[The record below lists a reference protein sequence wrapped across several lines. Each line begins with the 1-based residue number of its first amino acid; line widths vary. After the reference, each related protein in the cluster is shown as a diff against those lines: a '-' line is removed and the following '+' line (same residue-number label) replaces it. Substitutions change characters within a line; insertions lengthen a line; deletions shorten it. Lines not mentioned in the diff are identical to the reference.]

1 MLYDAPIQNKQQ
13 KEPTMDYLT
22 IIMLTMATAGLVG
35 LAWLSGYE
43 FGTTDATK
51 SERALANQRVNGL
64 LAELNKLKP
73 RANSKRRARR

>member
-73 RANSKRRARR
+73 RANARRRAHR

>member
-1 MLYDAPIQNKQQ
+1 VLYDAPLENKQQ
-13 KEPTMDYLT
+13 KETTMDYLT
-22 IIMLTMATAGLVG
+22 IIMLTMAAAGLVG

-43 FGTTDATK
+43 FGSNDATN

-73 RANSKRRARR
+73 RAPKRRARR

>member
-22 IIMLTMATAGLVG
+22 ILMLTMAAAGLVG

-43 FGTTDATK
+43 FGTNDATT
-51 SERALANQRVNGL
+51 SERALANQRINGL

-73 RANSKRRARR
+73 RASAKRRARR

>member
-1 MLYDAPIQNKQQ
+1 VLYDAPLQNKQQ

-22 IIMLTMATAGLVG
+22 IIMLTMAAAGLVS

-43 FGTTDATK
+43 FGSNDATN

-73 RANSKRRARR
+73 RAPKRRARR

>member
-1 MLYDAPIQNKQQ
+1 MLYDAPLENKQQ

-22 IIMLTMATAGLVG
+22 ITMLTLATAGLVG

-43 FGTTDATK
+43 FGSNDATN

-73 RANSKRRARR
+73 RAPKRRARR

>member
-1 MLYDAPIQNKQQ
+1 VLYDAPIQNKQQ

-73 RANSKRRARR
+73 RANARRRAHR

>member
-1 MLYDAPIQNKQQ
+1 MLYDAPLQNKQQ
-13 KEPTMDYLT
+13 KEPTMDTLT

-73 RANSKRRARR
+73 RANARRRAHR

>member
-1 MLYDAPIQNKQQ
+1 
-13 KEPTMDYLT
+13 MDYLT
-22 IIMLTMATAGLVG
+22 IIMLTAAGLG
-35 LAWLSGYE
+35 LTVLVWLSGYE

-73 RANSKRRARR
+73 RAPKRRGRR

>member
-1 MLYDAPIQNKQQ
+1 
-13 KEPTMDYLT
+13 MDYLT
-22 IIMLTMATAGLVG
+22 ITMLTLAAAGLVG

-43 FGTTDATK
+43 FGSNDATN

-73 RANSKRRARR
+73 RANARRRAHR

>member
-1 MLYDAPIQNKQQ
+1 
-13 KEPTMDYLT
+13 MDYLT
-22 IIMLTMATAGLVG
+22 ITMLTLAAAGLVG

-43 FGTTDATK
+43 FGSNDATN

-73 RANSKRRARR
+73 RAPKRRARR

>member
-1 MLYDAPIQNKQQ
+1 VLYDAPLQNKQQ

-22 IIMLTMATAGLVG
+22 IIMLTLAAAGLVG

-43 FGTTDATK
+43 FGSTDATN

-73 RANSKRRARR
+73 RAPKRRARR

>member
-1 MLYDAPIQNKQQ
+1 
-13 KEPTMDYLT
+13 MDTLT
-22 IIMLTMATAGLVG
+22 IIMLTMAAAGLVG

-43 FGTTDATK
+43 FGSNDATN

-73 RANSKRRARR
+73 RANAKRRARK

>member
-1 MLYDAPIQNKQQ
+1 
-13 KEPTMDYLT
+13 MDTLT
-22 IIMLTMATAGLVG
+22 VIMLTMAAAGLFG

-43 FGTTDATK
+43 FGSNDATN

-73 RANSKRRARR
+73 RAPKRRARR

>member
-1 MLYDAPIQNKQQ
+1 
-13 KEPTMDYLT
+13 MDTLT
-22 IIMLTMATAGLVG
+22 IILLTAAAAGLVG

-43 FGTTDATK
+43 FGSNDATN

-73 RANSKRRARR
+73 RAPKRRARR

>member
-1 MLYDAPIQNKQQ
+1 
-13 KEPTMDYLT
+13 MDYLT
-22 IIMLTMATAGLVG
+22 IIMLTMAAAGLVG

-43 FGTTDATK
+43 FGSNDATN

-73 RANSKRRARR
+73 QAPKRRGRK

>member
-1 MLYDAPIQNKQQ
+1 
-13 KEPTMDYLT
+13 MDYLT
-22 IIMLTMATAGLVG
+22 ITMLTLAAAGLVG

-43 FGTTDATK
+43 FGSTDATN

-73 RANSKRRARR
+73 RAPKRRARK

>member
-1 MLYDAPIQNKQQ
+1 MLYDAPLQDKQQ

-22 IIMLTMATAGLVG
+22 IIMLTMAAAGLVG

-43 FGTTDATK
+43 FGSTDATN
-51 SERALANQRVNGL
+51 SERALANQRVNGV

-73 RANSKRRARR
+73 RAPKRRARR

>member
-1 MLYDAPIQNKQQ
+1 
-13 KEPTMDYLT
+13 MDTLT
-22 IIMLTMATAGLVG
+22 IIMLTMAAAGLVG

-43 FGTTDATK
+43 FGSNDATN

-73 RANSKRRARR
+73 RAPKRRARR

>member
-1 MLYDAPIQNKQQ
+1 
-13 KEPTMDYLT
+13 MDYLT
-22 IIMLTMATAGLVG
+22 IIMVTMAAAGLVG

-43 FGTTDATK
+43 FGSMDATN

-73 RANSKRRARR
+73 RANSKRRARK

>member
-22 IIMLTMATAGLVG
+22 ITMLTLAAAGLVG

-43 FGTTDATK
+43 FGSNDATN

-73 RANSKRRARR
+73 RANARRRAHR

>member
-1 MLYDAPIQNKQQ
+1 VLYDAPLQNKQQ

-22 IIMLTMATAGLVG
+22 IILLTAATAGLVG

-43 FGTTDATK
+43 FGSNDATN

-73 RANSKRRARR
+73 RANSKRRARK